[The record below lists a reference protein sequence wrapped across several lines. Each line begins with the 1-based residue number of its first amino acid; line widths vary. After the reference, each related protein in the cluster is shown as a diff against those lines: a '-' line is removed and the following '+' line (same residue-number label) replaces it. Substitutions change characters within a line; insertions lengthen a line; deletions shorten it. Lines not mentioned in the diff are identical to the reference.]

1 MWLRPAKCPFMHAFQ
16 YTLVKTLSQA
26 AAVATRGVESRCRTA
41 LSRTSGQPDWRTRM
55 QFVNPASIR
64 EPSAAYSFGV
74 VAGDMMFLSG
84 QCGVDENGAS
94 VGDIAAQTRRSV
106 ENMDLV
112 LQEAGFALTDVVYV
126 TTFLTDLAN
135 FDAYDAA
142 YAEAFGDHRPARAT
156 VAARIHS
163 PDLLVEIQAIAKK
176 G

>member
-1 MWLRPAKCPFMHAFQ
+1 VQ
-16 YTLVKTLSQA
+16 I
-26 AAVATRGVESRCRTA
+26 
-41 LSRTSGQPDWRTRM
+41 
-55 QFVNPASIR
+55 VNPASIR

-84 QCGVDENGAS
+84 QCGVDEHGAP
-94 VGDIAAQTRRSV
+94 VGRNDIAAQTRRSV
-106 ENMDLV
+106 ENMELV
-112 LQEAGFALTDVVYV
+112 LHEAGFALTDVVYV

-142 YAEAFGDHRPARAT
+142 YAEAFGDQRPARAT
-156 VAARIHS
+156 VEARIHS